1 MFPSQMYSIL
11 TTSLFFR
18 VYCTNFALMISDV
31 FEASLCPQISYIISK
46 RHTHL
51 GCASLQCALVQIGL
65 KLM

>member
-1 MFPSQMYSIL
+1 
-11 TTSLFFR
+11 
-18 VYCTNFALMISDV
+18 MISAV
-31 FEASLCPQISYIISK
+31 FEASLRPQISYIISK